1 MTPDRIND
9 MTYAVLKLVYDWC
22 VAQFDANNNSLK
34 ETGESKVSMEYLEA
48 LAALAEAL
56 NKVMKYN

>member
-1 MTPDRIND
+1 

-22 VAQFDANNNSLK
+22 VAQFDTNNNSLK
-34 ETGESKVSMEYLEA
+34 ETGDIKDVSMEYLEA

-56 NKVMKYN
+56 NKVMKFN

>member
-1 MTPDRIND
+1 

-34 ETGESKVSMEYLEA
+34 ETGEAKVSMEYLEA

-56 NKVMKYN
+56 NKVMKFN